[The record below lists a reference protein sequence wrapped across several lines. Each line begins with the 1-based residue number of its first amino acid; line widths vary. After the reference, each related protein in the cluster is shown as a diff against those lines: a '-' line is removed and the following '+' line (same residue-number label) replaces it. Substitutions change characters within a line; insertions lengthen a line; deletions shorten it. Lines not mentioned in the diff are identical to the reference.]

1 MQYNTT
7 GLWIWYF
14 RIISFHVYPCIT
26 STSTCLMAHAVSQP
40 QVQEMRRVSL
50 NWRWRKLVQH
60 TAVPRPSSEVPA
72 ASVVE
77 GFCVQKLRPRSGTRL
92 RLYRHYPCS
101 CGGLNMRKAIYIYM
115 NIMNIH
121 WQYGRPLAGVPCSFG
136 SGAVPKEPSC
146 STIFA
151 RDTAEKNSGFYFL
164 TGEPESLELL
174 VPSLVIP
181 DIERISWEYA
191 IQSWLVI
198 CAWLLELVLTNSTAE
213 LFKSIQGLQRA
224 RKRLASLKKIKTPAA
239 CRIWDLVKEV
249 TCKWRLLTSNPN
261 HEGNSNS
268 VTQNPLTAAF
278 SEQKI
283 NNWIL
288 VHQHST
294 AAIAFLTIP
303 WFPPHSARGTRNCG
317 ATPRECSNSVCKVA
331 DARMPNFELW
341 CLILAFY
348 HS

>member
-1 MQYNTT
+1 MDLIFPHNF
-7 GLWIWYF
+7 L
-14 RIISFHVYPCIT
+14 PCISMYHIHFHLLDGTCCFTT
-26 STSTCLMAHAVSQP
+26 SGSGNETCIPELTLTQAGPAHSSPSAFFGGARGLRRRRILRTKTETSLRHKTSPLPPLPLQLWGSQHAQG
-40 QVQEMRRVSL
+40 
-50 NWRWRKLVQH
+50 N
-60 TAVPRPSSEVPA
+60 
-72 ASVVE
+72 
-77 GFCVQKLRPRSGTRL
+77 
-92 RLYRHYPCS
+92 
-101 CGGLNMRKAIYIYM
+101 IYIYM